1 MTKRLSRIKRG
12 RPVKQLNSPLP
23 IDQIDALLKNG
34 ADPLGLM
41 HDMKKAIIERA
52 LNAELDY
59 HLSHDTEPGN
69 SRNGYGSKEV
79 ITDHGNVSINTPRD
93 RSSSFEPQL
102 ISKRQRSL
110 RGFDEKVIAM
120 YARGMSMSEIK
131 GYMEDIYATE
141 VSVELLSNIVDEVM
155 SQVKEWQNRPLDS
168 LYPILYLDAMVVKVR
183 DNGQVI
189 NKSLYMALGVN
200 IEGHKE
206 ILGLWLSRN
215 EGAKFWLQVIN
226 DLKNR
231 GVEDIFISCVDG
243 LKGFP
248 EAINSVYPQT
258 QVQRCIVHMVRYSLN
273 YVPWKDRKD
282 VANALKAIYRSNNE
296 ESAKDA
302 LNLFKENWDDKY
314 PMISECWSRNW
325 AEIVPFLSYPEFIR
339 KAIYTTNAIESAHR
353 QIRKIIKSKGL
364 FPNDEAVLKIV
375 FLALQN
381 AQKKW
386 NMPIRNWKLALNQ
399 FAILFEDRMVK
410 F

>member
-1 MTKRLSRIKRG
+1 MTKELTKIKKG
-12 RPVKQLNSPLP
+12 RPVKQISSPLP
-23 IDQIDALLKNG
+23 IEQIDELLRGG

-41 HDMKKAIIERA
+41 HDMKKAIMERA

-59 HLSHDTEPGN
+59 HLDQESEFGN
-69 SRNGYGSKEV
+69 NRNGYGSKQV
-79 ITDHGNVSINTPRD
+79 ITDQGAVSINTPRD
-93 RSSSFEPQL
+93 RDSSFEPQL

-110 RGFDEKVIAM
+110 KGFDEKVIAM

-131 GYMEDIYATE
+131 GYIEDIYATE
-141 VSVELLSNIVDEVM
+141 VSVELLSNIVDEII
-155 SQVKEWQNRPLDS
+155 SQVKEWQNRSLDS

-183 DNGQVI
+183 DNGQVV

-200 IEGHKE
+200 MEGHKE

-231 GVEDIFISCVDG
+231 GVEDIFIACVDG
-243 LKGFP
+243 LKGFGD
-248 EAINSVYPQT
+248 AINSVYPQT

-273 YVPWKDRKD
+273 YVPWKDRKE
-282 VANALKAIYRSNNE
+282 VANDLKAIYSSNNE
-296 ESAKDA
+296 ESAKEA
-302 LNLFKENWDDKY
+302 LHLFKEKWDDKY
-314 PMISECWSRNW
+314 PMISESWNRNW
-325 AEIVPFLSYPEFIR
+325 AEIIPFLAYPEFIR
-339 KAIYTTNAIESAHR
+339 TAIYTTNAIESAHR

-386 NMPIRNWKLALNQ
+386 SMPIRNWKLALNQ